1 MIKCEK
7 GNVSINGAGNEVIH
21 DLSEIISR
29 TYSSFSKAFGEE
41 KTKQMIF
48 KAVNAGMGADK
59 RRKQR
64 NLTFMLIPYTEC
76 AGKHRTQFQKQMC
89 ALNVR
94 FSAVKSRGRIARYAS
109 ASQRLKE
116 AENIMMCAKH
126 YVIWRKILYL

>member
-1 MIKCEK
+1 MLLAQIHKHLKKQSGGKNQMIKCEK

-59 RRKQR
+59 
-64 NLTFMLIPYTEC
+64 
-76 AGKHRTQFQKQMC
+76 
-89 ALNVR
+89 
-94 FSAVKSRGRIARYAS
+94 
-109 ASQRLKE
+109 
-116 AENIMMCAKH
+116 
-126 YVIWRKILYL
+126 

>member
-7 GNVSINGAGNEVIH
+7 GNASINGAGNEVIH

-59 RRKQR
+59 
-64 NLTFMLIPYTEC
+64 
-76 AGKHRTQFQKQMC
+76 
-89 ALNVR
+89 
-94 FSAVKSRGRIARYAS
+94 
-109 ASQRLKE
+109 
-116 AENIMMCAKH
+116 
-126 YVIWRKILYL
+126 

>member
-1 MIKCEK
+1 MLVPLFVYSSTHTDELMMIKCEK

-59 RRKQR
+59 
-64 NLTFMLIPYTEC
+64 
-76 AGKHRTQFQKQMC
+76 
-89 ALNVR
+89 
-94 FSAVKSRGRIARYAS
+94 
-109 ASQRLKE
+109 
-116 AENIMMCAKH
+116 
-126 YVIWRKILYL
+126 

>member
-21 DLSEIISR
+21 DFSEIVSR

-59 RRKQR
+59 
-64 NLTFMLIPYTEC
+64 
-76 AGKHRTQFQKQMC
+76 
-89 ALNVR
+89 
-94 FSAVKSRGRIARYAS
+94 
-109 ASQRLKE
+109 
-116 AENIMMCAKH
+116 
-126 YVIWRKILYL
+126 

>member
-1 MIKCEK
+1 MKASKIEIRQVDGEK

-59 RRKQR
+59 
-64 NLTFMLIPYTEC
+64 
-76 AGKHRTQFQKQMC
+76 
-89 ALNVR
+89 
-94 FSAVKSRGRIARYAS
+94 
-109 ASQRLKE
+109 
-116 AENIMMCAKH
+116 
-126 YVIWRKILYL
+126 